1 MNSRKIIVETI
12 KRALL
17 FLSLFLL
24 LNSSLSAQQDRY
36 QVLLQRL
43 NDLSVQVPSLN
54 QKTDLSVSNGSL
66 QEFLRGLAAANNLN
80 LNINPGLQQKISN
93 NFSDETVINILM
105 FLARQYNLDF
115 SFIGTIITVSPFYDP
130 VANLPPP
137 PKELKISFNSFT
149 QGINLD
155 LQDDTLLNISKKIT
169 QLTGKN
175 IVVMPDLYKKTVTA
189 YIENMPVEGALEK
202 LAMANS
208 FKINITNDDVIEL
221 EPLKGDEILVTNQK
235 EIPNANFSVHK
246 ISKNPSPIGSSE
258 IEVSAQNG
266 KKEITLNVVNSPIKD
281 LIKNIAEQAG
291 INYFVYSDL
300 AGNTTANIHNM
311 EFDQVLS
318 LILQGTKYT
327 YSRQKGVYMIGEKNY
342 EGLRTKR
349 LVQLK
354 YRSVDSLL
362 PTIPMELREGVEIRE
377 FKELNGILLSGSEP
391 QIREI
396 ENFINQI
403 DKTVPLIMLEVI
415 MLDINKGKSITTGV
429 TAGTSDS
436 VKPGGTLVGA
446 GGLNYTFGSQDINNF
461 LNTIGLN
468 NVFNLG
474 HVTPSF
480 YINISALENNSNVN
494 QRQTPKLSTL
504 NGHTATLSIGN
515 TQYYAISTQNIV
527 GSLTPQTVVTQQFIP
542 VEANLSIDITPFVA
556 GDNEVTMNIAVNIS
570 TFTGT
575 TPINQ
580 PPPTSTSKF
589 KSILRVKNEEM
600 IVLGGIERT
609 TKSETA
615 SGVPILSRI
624 PLLKWIFSSRS
635 KSNSK
640 IVSVVFIKP
649 TIIY

>member
-1 MNSRKIIVETI
+1 M
-12 KRALL
+12 
-17 FLSLFLL
+17 LL
-24 LNSSLSAQQDRY
+24 LTGSLRAQEDRFQTLYQRLKDLSAQ
-36 QVLLQRL
+36 
-43 NDLSVQVPSLN
+43 VPGLT
-54 QKTDLSVSNGSL
+54 QKTDLSISNGSL

-80 LNINPGLQQKISN
+80 LNISPGLTQKISN
-93 NFSDETVINILM
+93 NFSDETVLNILM
-105 FLARQYNLDF
+105 FLTRQYNLDMN
-115 SFIGTIITVSPFYDP
+115 FIGTIITVSPYNDP
-130 VANLPPP
+130 MANQIIP
-137 PKELKISFNSFT
+137 PKELKVSFNSFT
-149 QGINLD
+149 QSLSLD
-155 LQDDTLLNISKKIT
+155 LQNDTLLNISKKIT

-175 IVVMPDLYKKTVTA
+175 IIVMPELYKKTITA
-189 YIENMPVEGALEK
+189 YIENMPIEGALEK

-208 FKINITNDDVIEL
+208 FKLNITSDDAFEL
-221 EPLKGDEILVTNQK
+221 ESLKADEIIVTKQK

-246 ISKNPSPIGSSE
+246 VSKISSIPASSE
-258 IEVSAQNG
+258 IEVSDENG
-266 KKEITLNVVNSPIKD
+266 KKEISLSVINIPIRD
-281 LIKNIAEQAG
+281 LIKNIAEQVG
-291 INYFVYSDL
+291 INYFIYSDL
-300 AGNTTANIHNM
+300 TGNTTANFHNL
-311 EFDQVLS
+311 EFDRVLS

-327 YSRQKGVYMIGEKNY
+327 YGIEKGVYMIGEKNY

-362 PTIPMELREGVEIRE
+362 VMIPMELREGVEIKE
-377 FKELNGILLSGSEP
+377 FRELNGILLSGSEP

-396 ENFINQI
+396 ENFIRQI
-403 DKTVPLIMLEVI
+403 DKTVPMIMLEVI
-415 MLDINKGKSITTGV
+415 MLDINKGKAITTGV

-436 VKPGGTLVGA
+436 VRPGGTLIGA
-446 GGLNYTFGSQDINNF
+446 GGLNYTFGSKDINNF
-461 LNTIGLN
+461 INSIGLN

-474 HVTPSF
+474 HVTPNF
-480 YINISALENNSNVN
+480 YVNISALENNNNVN

-515 TQYYAISTQNIV
+515 TQYYSISTQNIV

-556 GDNEVTMNIAVNIS
+556 GDDEVTMNISVNIS
-570 TFTGT
+570 NFTGT

-589 KSILRVKNEEM
+589 KSIIRVKNEEM

-609 TKSETA
+609 VKSETA
-615 SGVPILSRI
+615 SGIPILSRI
-624 PLLKWIFSSRS
+624 PILKWIFSSRS

-640 IVSVVFIKP
+640 VVSVVFIKP